1 MPRFSPFLIV
11 VSGIVTGVGVIVTV
25 RYTLKYKRREEVDAQ
40 QQQQRQQQRR
50 RSTTRRRQ
58 GISAQQR
65 RRQRRIST
73 RNGQQQQQ
81 QNRRRSS
88 LEEEHDDWLLPL
100 HLDSDND
107 RDADTLTRS
116 DNIDDGDDS
125 DGVDDTSEL
134 HIEAPSYP
142 NEQTD
147 RLLSLFTEWQEDDDS
162 DNKNLLQLLHSI
174 SENQA
179 RKEGYIH
186 RGITCNKCA
195 VSPIRGIRYKCAN
208 CVDFDL
214 CDMCEAS
221 NKHTHT
227 HVFLKIRIPIPPL
240 ANPRSALLPPFYPG
254 KNDSLVLTA
263 DQARELESSSHF
275 DQVELEALFA
285 QYKSLSVVE
294 STHGGINQTT
304 FDQCLGPLG
313 MEKNLITERIFAFF
327 DRDRDG
333 IITFPELVNGL
344 SVLCKGNLDE
354 KIEYAFNGYDLDEDG
369 YISREELYWMFK
381 SYFYLSME
389 LVRDVVSAMEDDM
402 MDNYEFPAG
411 QPVSAAF
418 NVPIP
423 SAATS
428 DGGDDSNN
436 SSNSDN
442 DNDNDDD
449 DDDIANRGSYTSAIP
464 STSTQPRASST
475 NAHLYPQKHD
485 YFKTLY
491 THSNDDD
498 KDPTSPSAGTAI
510 GLTEDHGQLLDDSLP
525 EQDNNTRRTG
535 KAARKEPTKQQWE
548 EKFPIME
555 TMAQDAIHEMVNKT
569 FRNMVTQREGYIS
582 FEEFKQCVQTDS
594 SIVSWF
600 EALGTVF

>member
-11 VSGIVTGVGVIVTV
+11 VSGIVTGVGVIVTI
-25 RYTLKYKRREEVDAQ
+25 RYTLKYKRQKELDAQ
-40 QQQQRQQQRR
+40 QQQQQQRR

-58 GISAQQR
+58 GINTQQR

-81 QNRRRSS
+81 QQQNRRRSS
-88 LEEEHDDWLLPL
+88 LEEEHDDC
-100 HLDSDND
+100 
-107 RDADTLTRS
+107 A
-116 DNIDDGDDS
+116 I
-125 DGVDDTSEL
+125 
-134 HIEAPSYP
+134 YP

-254 KNDSLVLTA
+254 KNDLLVLTS

-294 STHGGINQTT
+294 SSQGGINQTT

-436 SSNSDN
+436 SSNSDEDDDN
-442 DNDNDDD
+442 DDNDDNDDD
-449 DDDIANRGSYTSAIP
+449 ITNRRSYTSATP
-464 STSTQPRASST
+464 STSTQRHPSSVD
-475 NAHLYPQKHD
+475 AHHYSQKHD
-485 YFKTLY
+485 YFTTLY
-491 THSNDDD
+491 THNSGDEDT
-498 KDPTSPSAGTAI
+498 TSPAAGTATT
-510 GLTEDHGQLLDDSLP
+510 LTEDHEQPLDDFVL
-525 EQDNNTRRTG
+525 DKRRTG
-535 KAARKEPTKQQWE
+535 KTARKEPTKQQWE